1 MLVEVTYAC
10 KMGCTH
16 CLSDCKPDGEHMTL
30 EVFEDV
36 LKFMIKN
43 QIPTWSFSGGEMFE
57 HPDILK
63 MLSLIESYWKTLP
76 IKYPITFATNG
87 RELVRYENGAR
98 NPKVSM
104 IFRIANALDVNA
116 AALYDPTPCDDLS
129 TMFFFFEME
138 EKYGMTIKKIVD
150 DDGNVKYAVV
160 ANSENRMYDYLSKW
174 QDAYICKKIESKLVD
189 TQEEMERILE
199 DYARWKSKF
208 PKSIE
213 NSKDLKENQKQK
225 LKKKIEELQ
234 SEYERLH

>member
-1 MLVEVTYAC
+1 MISLF
-10 KMGCTH
+10 
-16 CLSDCKPDGEHMTL
+16 CLLIMSKTEIGKRIRNIRILNGLSQSELGEKLGLTA
-30 EVFEDV
+30 DRIQ
-36 LKFMIKN
+36 K
-43 QIPTWSFSGGEMFE
+43 
-57 HPDILK
+57 
-63 MLSLIESYWKTLP
+63 
-76 IKYPITFATNG
+76 
-87 RELVRYENGAR
+87 YENGAR

-208 PKSIE
+208 PKSID

>member
-1 MLVEVTYAC
+1 MISLF
-10 KMGCTH
+10 
-16 CLSDCKPDGEHMTL
+16 CLLIISKTEIGKRIRNIRILNGLSQSELGEKLGLTA
-30 EVFEDV
+30 DRIQ
-36 LKFMIKN
+36 K
-43 QIPTWSFSGGEMFE
+43 
-57 HPDILK
+57 
-63 MLSLIESYWKTLP
+63 
-76 IKYPITFATNG
+76 
-87 RELVRYENGAR
+87 YENGAR

-174 QDAYICKKIESKLVD
+174 HDAYICKKIESKLVD
-189 TQEEMERILE
+189 TQEERERILE

-234 SEYERLH
+234 SEYERLHLMAENSRRVS

>member
-1 MLVEVTYAC
+1 MISLF
-10 KMGCTH
+10 
-16 CLSDCKPDGEHMTL
+16 CLLIMSKTEIGKRIRNIRILNGLSQSELGEKLGLT
-30 EVFEDV
+30 
-36 LKFMIKN
+36 
-43 QIPTWSFSGGEMFE
+43 
-57 HPDILK
+57 
-63 MLSLIESYWKTLP
+63 
-76 IKYPITFATNG
+76 A
-87 RELVRYENGAR
+87 
-98 NPKVSM
+98 VSM

-174 QDAYICKKIESKLVD
+174 HDAYICKKTESKLVD
-189 TQEEMERILE
+189 TQEERERILE

>member
-1 MLVEVTYAC
+1 MISLF
-10 KMGCTH
+10 
-16 CLSDCKPDGEHMTL
+16 CLLIMSKTEIGKRIRNIRILNGLSQSELGEKLGLTA
-30 EVFEDV
+30 DRIQ
-36 LKFMIKN
+36 K
-43 QIPTWSFSGGEMFE
+43 
-57 HPDILK
+57 
-63 MLSLIESYWKTLP
+63 
-76 IKYPITFATNG
+76 
-87 RELVRYENGAR
+87 YENGAR

-234 SEYERLH
+234 SEYERLHRMAENSRRVS